1 MAIVDFTGDLLPFL
15 ELNVED
21 TYENVARIHDSVEQF
36 VKSYCGRSF
45 ESADFK
51 EEFNHNDTPSIFLRE
66 IPVTKIVKLALG
78 TDDAIRIY
86 NTNASTSAVINVDT
100 TKIILTY
107 NGTDATEDLTFATNT
122 TMTAMATAINAVT
135 SVSGWVAAT
144 VTDFDAYITSAL
156 LPRYGAEAINN
167 TNVYLKVPAQ
177 ALSNFELDPESGEIT
192 RLTGFLA
199 EPRRGGGHGMD
210 YDYANRCMSNSHH
223 NYGSYYISSKIYAH
237 YTGGYT
243 AALMPKDLKLAIM
256 KLVKF
261 FYQKIEEE
269 SESLTS
275 YTVGDL
281 SKDIETLPSDAM
293 VILNSY
299 RDWRI

>member
-1 MAIVDFTGDLLPFL
+1 MAIVSFTNDLLPFL
-15 ELNVED
+15 ELDSED
-21 TYENVARIHDSVEQF
+21 TYANVERIHDSVEQF
-36 VKSYCGRSF
+36 VKSYCGKSF
-45 ESADFK
+45 ELADFK
-51 EEFNHNDTPSIFLRE
+51 EEFNHNDTTSIFLRE
-66 IPVTKIVKLALG
+66 IPVTKITKVALG
-78 TDDAIRIY
+78 TDDVLRIH
-86 NTNASTSAVINVDT
+86 NTNDSTSAVVNVDT

-107 NGTDATEDLTFATNT
+107 NGTDATEDLTFATNST
-122 TMTAMATAINAVT
+122 LTAMATAINAVT
-135 SVSGWVAAT
+135 SVSGWVAEAIS
-144 VTDFDAYITSAL
+144 DFGSYQSSAL
-156 LPRYGAEAINN
+156 LSRYGAEAISN
-167 TNVYLKVPAQ
+167 TNVYLKIPAQ

-199 EPRRGGGHGMD
+199 EPRRGDSGL
-210 YDYANRCMSNSHH
+210 DYANRYMSNS
-223 NYGSYYISSKIYAH
+223 NGSDYISSKIYAH

-243 AALMPKDLKLAIM
+243 VALMPKDLKLAVM

-293 VILNSY
+293 IILNSY
-299 RDWRI
+299 KDWRI